1 MALALGPVI
10 GSIGGGSLS
19 GIAPANPTP
28 LQTYWLNLGQVQTSS
43 PSRAVIHAKNLTG
56 TKNINWNAPIPRM
69 RWREFNS
76 GTTFEHEF
84 GSSLTA
90 AGQDETLFAN
100 LPAGTW
106 VAEISGMASSDRSYY
121 TYEIVAAI
129 VPIS

>member
-1 MALALGPVI
+1 MAFTTEFVMGA
-10 GSIGGGSLS
+10 GGILS
-19 GIAPANPTP
+19 GIAPANPSP
-28 LQTYWLNLGQVQTSS
+28 LQTYWLNLGQAQTPS

-56 TKNINWNAPIPRM
+56 TKNIRWSAPIPRM
-69 RWREFNS
+69 RWRESNS

-84 GSSLTA
+84 GSSSSA
-90 AGQDETLFAN
+90 AGQDELFLAN

-106 VAEISGMASSDRSYY
+106 VAEISGMASSNRSSY